1 MNRILVGIIFS
12 LFITTGYIAFLVYD
26 RQQELQKLT
35 QYTESWSVAQLV
47 SEYYRF
53 ESWFGLYA
61 TDTDD
66 VTIDQVRMRLEIML
80 SQSDLMHQELASRL
94 EKILAYLDGNL
105 EKMSHSELQ
114 AYLKNMHML
123 DAPLSQLSATALTKD
138 INTVNESNRKIQILY
153 YIYSALSLLLVIL
166 SFILGFLMIYQN
178 KNILKAHMQ
187 VKSLADEL
195 QISKETLQIFIM
207 IP

>member
-12 LFITTGYIAFLVYD
+12 LFITTGYIAYLVYD

-53 ESWFGLYA
+53 ESWLGLYA

-80 SQSDLMHQELASRL
+80 SQGDLMKGGDLGRYIDSDKTHQELALRL
-94 EKILAYLDGNL
+94 ENILAYLDSHL
-105 EKMSHSELQ
+105 ENMSHPALK
-114 AYLKNMHML
+114 AYLTNMHEL
-123 DAPLSQLSATALTKD
+123 DAPLRKVRISRSFLPKLT
-138 INTVNESNRKIQILY
+138 R
-153 YIYSALSLLLVIL
+153 
-166 SFILGFLMIYQN
+166 
-178 KNILKAHMQ
+178 
-187 VKSLADEL
+187 
-195 QISKETLQIFIM
+195 
-207 IP
+207 

>member
-53 ESWFGLYA
+53 ESWLGLYA

-80 SQSDLMHQELASRL
+80 SQSDLMKGGDLGRYIDSDKAHQELAFRL
-94 EKILAYLDGNL
+94 EKIL
-105 EKMSHSELQ
+105 S
-114 AYLKNMHML
+114 YLK
-123 DAPLSQLSATALTKD
+123 K
-138 INTVNESNRKIQILY
+138 
-153 YIYSALSLLLVIL
+153 
-166 SFILGFLMIYQN
+166 
-178 KNILKAHMQ
+178 
-187 VKSLADEL
+187 
-195 QISKETLQIFIM
+195 
-207 IP
+207 

>member
-53 ESWFGLYA
+53 ESWLGLYA

-80 SQSDLMHQELASRL
+80 SQSDLMKGDLGRYIDSDKAHQELAFRL
-94 EKILAYLDGNL
+94 EKILA
-105 EKMSHSELQ
+105 
-114 AYLKNMHML
+114 
-123 DAPLSQLSATALTKD
+123 
-138 INTVNESNRKIQILY
+138 IWI
-153 YIYSALSLLLVIL
+153 VIL
-166 SFILGFLMIYQN
+166 
-178 KNILKAHMQ
+178 KK
-187 VKSLADEL
+187 
-195 QISKETLQIFIM
+195 
-207 IP
+207 

>member
-53 ESWFGLYA
+53 ESWLGLYA

-80 SQSDLMHQELASRL
+80 SQSDLMNGGDLGRYIDSDKMHQELASRL

-105 EKMSHSELQ
+105 EKMSHPELQ

-123 DAPLSQLSATALTKD
+123 DSA
-138 INTVNESNRKIQILY
+138 NFRPR
-153 YIYSALSLLLVIL
+153 
-166 SFILGFLMIYQN
+166 
-178 KNILKAHMQ
+178 H
-187 VKSLADEL
+187 
-195 QISKETLQIFIM
+195 
-207 IP
+207 